1 MDQKYLVAIQIGS
14 TCVKGAVATISS
26 AADSSLSVVN
36 VVEEPIHDSVIYGIV
51 QNVRDVEGAVTN
63 VINRIE
69 ERLKNRRVAHV
80 YVGVDGRTFRAQ
92 PKTIEQ
98 NYFEEKEITAR
109 LIEEIRNSVTDSEN
123 PQDQVIDVLAKSFVV
138 DNVETANPVGSFG
151 SYVKAN
157 LTQLV
162 CSNKLI
168 SNLERVIP

>member
-98 NYFEEKEITAR
+98 NYFEEPDLSKRFATASLTAKTLRIKSSTFSQNR
-109 LIEEIRNSVTDSEN
+109 LS
-123 PQDQVIDVLAKSFVV
+123 
-138 DNVETANPVGSFG
+138 
-151 SYVKAN
+151 
-157 LTQLV
+157 LTTSRPPIL
-162 CSNKLI
+162 SAH
-168 SNLERVIP
+168 SAAMSRPT